1 MTTPENETPTPE
13 EARRP
18 RMCSIAELIYVD
30 AYVLP
35 GLHAAANTVRA
46 GVIDTHVS
54 VHDRVRYR
62 VVPAARL
69 DKLHLEQRIKLYGDY
84 VDSVRTG
91 ILQRPA
97 NVALKRPLTLA
108 RLKTLSETYLVDHAT
123 YMKRARPE
131 LDHDAHGDAWVRLS
145 DSIYYLERWR
155 DAVAASHAATRGT
168 IDLNKPAVMALDT
181 AKDLNAM
188 VDDEIY
194 QDPDVKTRLDEV
206 DVSRVLSGAHSVVD
220 AASVDAW
227 VRSLMDAHVLQLISL
242 SGAQHG
248 GDGDDAALPLSAR
261 HVLCL
266 WDDFLAILR
275 AMDYI
280 VHCGDSAHVEAETR
294 GVLLL
299 CIKRGSDFAKLHKD
313 ARDAL
318 IRQCDAQNCHTVD
331 SDE

>member
-1 MTTPENETPTPE
+1 MTTPEKETPTE

-18 RMCSIAELIYVD
+18 RVCSIAELIYVD

-46 GVIDTHVS
+46 GLIDTRVS
-54 VHDRVRYR
+54 ADDRVRYR
-62 VVPAARL
+62 VVPAAHL

-123 YMKRARPE
+123 YVKRARSE
-131 LDHDAHGDAWVRLS
+131 SDHDAHGDAWVRLC

-155 DAVAASHAATRGT
+155 DAVAASHAAARGT
-168 IDLNKPAVMALDT
+168 IDLNKPAVMQLDT
-181 AKDLNAM
+181 AKDLDAM

-194 QDPDVKTRLDEV
+194 QDPDVKARIDEV
-206 DVSRVLSGAHSVVD
+206 DVSRVVSGTHSVVD
-220 AASVDAW
+220 APSVAAW

-248 GDGDDAALPLSAR
+248 GDGDDGALPLSAR

-266 WDDFLAILR
+266 WGDFLAVLR

-280 VHCGDSAHVEAETR
+280 VHCGDSAHVEAEMR
-294 GVLLL
+294 DMLLSY
-299 CIKRGSDFAKLHKD
+299 IQRGSEFAKLHKD

-318 IRQCDAQNCHTVD
+318 LQQCTAQTDTVH